1 MTETELTTL
10 NNIIKQIIADID
22 NTFTLD
28 LFEKGA
34 NIRFINGIEDTE
46 PQYYPVYWK
55 FDKMINNEYIISIT
69 ITIDEIQSDPISY
82 KIDIDSIIYN
92 ANMLEYSDFNDCQ
105 IGYGD
110 FNNYKADSI
119 DIDKLANYIKQAYNT
134 VMADYNADIHP
145 ENITVLTETELNA
158 ITNTIKQI
166 IPKVDSELRI
176 NEEHFNINTLRL
188 YLLNYQK
195 LIEDSIICGI
205 LITLDKQGRDYIIV
219 TDCYARQI
227 INCNT
232 DMPYKFESFSTKL
245 INNKIDNID
254 EYINNIKRIYNNTLH
269 QYTKK
274 GVEIIID

>member
-1 MTETELTTL
+1 MTETELT
-10 NNIIKQIIADID
+10 

-69 ITIDEIQSDPISY
+69 ITIDEIQSDTISY

-105 IGYGD
+105 IEYRD
-110 FNNYKADSI
+110 FNNYKADNV
-119 DIDKLANYIKQAYNT
+119 DIDKLANYIKQSYNI
-134 VMADYNADIHP
+134 VMADFNADIAP
-145 ENITVLTETELNA
+145 E
-158 ITNTIKQI
+158 NTIKQI

-195 LIEDSIICGI
+195 LIEDNIICGI
-205 LITLDKQGRDYIIV
+205 LITLDKQGRDYIVV

-245 INNKIDNID
+245 INNKVDNID

-274 GVEIIID
+274 GVE

>member
-69 ITIDEIQSDPISY
+69 ITIDEIQSDTISY

-92 ANMLEYSDFNDCQ
+92 ANMLEYR
-105 IGYGD
+105 D
-110 FNNYKADSI
+110 FNNYKADNV
-119 DIDKLANYIKQAYNT
+119 DIDKLANYIKQSYNI
-134 VMADYNADIHP
+134 VMADFNADIAP
-145 ENITVLTETELNA
+145 ENTTILTEAELNA

-195 LIEDSIICGI
+195 LIEDNIICGI
-205 LITLDKQGRDYIIV
+205 LITLDKQGRDYIVV

-245 INNKIDNID
+245 INNKVDNID

>member
-1 MTETELTTL
+1 MTATELTTL
-10 NNIIKQIIADID
+10 DNIIKQIIADID
-22 NTFTLD
+22 NTFTLE
-28 LFEKGA
+28 LFEKCV
-34 NIRFINGIEDTE
+34 NIIFINGIEDTE

-55 FDKMINNEYIISIT
+55 FDKIINNEYTISIT
-69 ITIDEIQSDPISY
+69 INIDEIQLDPISY

-105 IGYGD
+105 IEYGD
-110 FNNYKADSI
+110 FNTYKADSI
-119 DIDKLANYIKQAYNT
+119 DIDKLANYIKQSYNT

-145 ENITVLTETELNA
+145 ESITVLTETELNA

-166 IPKVDSELRI
+166 IPSVDSELRI
-176 NEEHFNINTLRL
+176 DKEYFNINTLRL

-205 LITLDKQGRDYIIV
+205 LITLDKQGRYYIIS

-227 INCNT
+227 SNCNT
-232 DMPYKFESFSTKL
+232 DVPYRFETFSTKL

-274 GVEIIID
+274 GNEIIID

>member
-1 MTETELTTL
+1 MTEIELTTL

-22 NTFTLD
+22 NTFTLN
-28 LFEKGA
+28 LFEKGV

-46 PQYYPVYWK
+46 PYYYPVYWK
-55 FDKMINNEYIISIT
+55 FDRIINNKYIISIT

-105 IGYGD
+105 IEYGD

-119 DIDKLANYIKQAYNT
+119 DIDKLANYIKQSYNT

-145 ENITVLTETELNA
+145 ENTTILTEAELNA

-195 LIEDSIICGI
+195 LIEDNIICGI
-205 LITLDKQGRDYIIV
+205 LITLDKQGRDYIVV
-219 TDCYARQI
+219 TDCYVRQI

-245 INNKIDNID
+245 INNKVDNID

-274 GVEIIID
+274 GVE

>member
-1 MTETELTTL
+1 MTEIELTTL

-22 NTFTLD
+22 NTFALN
-28 LFEKGA
+28 LFEKGV

-46 PQYYPVYWK
+46 PYYYPVYWK
-55 FDKMINNEYIISIT
+55 FDRIINNKYIISIT

-105 IGYGD
+105 IEYGD
-110 FNNYKADSI
+110 FNNYKADNV
-119 DIDKLANYIKQAYNT
+119 DIDKLANYIKQSYNI
-134 VMADYNADIHP
+134 VMADFNADIAP
-145 ENITVLTETELNA
+145 ENTTILTEAELNA

-195 LIEDSIICGI
+195 LIEDNIICGI
-205 LITLDKQGRDYIIV
+205 LITLDKQGRDYIVV
-219 TDCYARQI
+219 TDCYVRQI

-245 INNKIDNID
+245 INNKVDNID

-274 GVEIIID
+274 GVE